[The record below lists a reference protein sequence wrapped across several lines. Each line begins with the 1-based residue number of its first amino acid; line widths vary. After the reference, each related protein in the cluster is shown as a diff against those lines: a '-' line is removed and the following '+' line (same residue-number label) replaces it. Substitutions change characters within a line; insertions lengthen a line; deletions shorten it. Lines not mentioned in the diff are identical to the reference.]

1 MERKLGNFEVINSL
15 MMMSIAD
22 IVRTSAGILIKDVNS
37 ASLLNSILISIIGI
51 FITFIMCK
59 LSKNF
64 IGKDLLSISEYLGG
78 KVLKTFLGFG
88 FVCYFILILALFLR
102 QTADAMQIIYYPLTH
117 IIFIIALLSIASGII
132 ASFGNN
138 SIFKATSLIVPFI
151 YTAIFLIFIGNTKNF
166 IFDNMFPIL
175 GDGIVPSFIKGLTN
189 IFTFSGLSYLF
200 FFPPKLKKPEEI
212 TKIGLIFSI
221 LNGIYIIFCVS
232 DILFLFTDA
241 VNHSQL
247 PPLYISVRYIEF
259 GTFFQRMDAAFV
271 FLCVL
276 GLISALNINL
286 YFILDILKNIT
297 NLSDSK
303 PLIFPCL
310 LTSFGIALGLKQD
323 STLNFLENQLSK
335 GLFIIFTFV
344 LPLII
349 LIGAIIKKKL
359 KNINK
364 FDI

>member
-15 MMMSIAD
+15 IMMSIAD
-22 IVRTSAGILIKDVNS
+22 IVLTSAGILIKEVNS
-37 ASLLNSILISIIGI
+37 ASLLTSCLISILGI

-64 IGKDLLSISEYLGG
+64 IGKDILNISEYLGG
-78 KVLKTFLGFG
+78 KILKTIVGFG
-88 FVCYFILILALFLR
+88 FVIYFILILALFLR
-102 QTADAMQIIYYPLTH
+102 QTSDAMQLIYYPLTH
-117 IIFIIALLSIASGII
+117 IIFIIALLSIATGII

-138 SIFKATSLIVPFI
+138 SIFKATSLIVPFL

-166 IFDNMFPIL
+166 NINNMFPIFGNGL
-175 GDGIVPSFIKGLTN
+175 NQSFIKGLTN

-200 FFPPKLKKPEEI
+200 FFPSRLKKPEEI

-221 LNGIYIIFCVS
+221 LNGVYLIFCVA
-232 DILFLFTDA
+232 DILFLFSDA
-241 VNHSQL
+241 MNHSQL

-259 GTFFQRMDAAFV
+259 GTFFQRMDAAFI

-286 YFILDILKNIT
+286 YFILEILKNIT

-323 STLNFLENQLSK
+323 STLDFLENSLSK
-335 GLFIIFTFV
+335 ILFIVFTFV
-344 LPLII
+344 VPLII
-349 LIGAIIKKKL
+349 FIGALIKKKF
-359 KNINK
+359 KYTQ
-364 FDI
+364 

>member
-1 MERKLGNFEVINSL
+1 MERKLGNFEVISSL
-15 MMMSIAD
+15 IMLSIAD
-22 IVRTSAGILIKDVNS
+22 IVLTSSGILIKEVNS
-37 ASLLNSILISIIGI
+37 ASLLTTFLISILGI
-51 FITFIMCK
+51 FITFILCK
-59 LSKNF
+59 LSKKF
-64 IGKDLLSISEYLGG
+64 IGKDLLNISEYLGG
-78 KVLKTFLGFG
+78 KVLKTIVGFG
-88 FVCYFILILALFLR
+88 FVIYFILILALFLR
-102 QTADAMQIIYYPLTH
+102 QTSDAMQLIYYPLTH
-117 IIFIIALLSIASGII
+117 IIFIIALLSIATGII

-138 SIFKATSLIVPFI
+138 SIFKATSLIVPFL

-166 IFDNMFPIL
+166 NIDNMFPIF
-175 GDGIVPSFIKGLTN
+175 GDGFNQSFIKGLIN

-200 FFPPKLKKPEEI
+200 FFPSKLKKPEEI

-221 LNGIYIIFCVS
+221 LNAIYIIFCVA
-232 DILFLFTDA
+232 DILFLFSDA
-241 VNHSQL
+241 INHSQL

-286 YFILDILKNIT
+286 YFILEILKNIT

-323 STLNFLENQLSK
+323 STLDFLENVFSK
-335 GLFIIFTFV
+335 ILFIVFTFV
-344 LPLII
+344 VPLI
-349 LIGAIIKKKL
+349 LFIGAIIKKKF
-359 KNINK
+359 KYTQ
-364 FDI
+364 

>member
-1 MERKLGNFEVINSL
+1 MDRKLGKFEVINSL

-22 IVRTSAGILIKDVNS
+22 IVLTSAGILVKEVNS
-37 ASLLNSILISIIGI
+37 ASLLNATLISLLGI
-51 FITFIMCK
+51 SITFIMCR

-64 IGKDLLSISEYLGG
+64 IGKDLLNISEYLGG
-78 KVLKTFLGFG
+78 KILKTIIGFG
-88 FVCYFILILALFLR
+88 FVIYFLLILALFLR
-102 QTADAMQIIYYPLTH
+102 QTADAMQLIYYPLTH
-117 IIFIIALLSIASGII
+117 IIFIIALLSIATGII

-138 SIFKATSLIVPFI
+138 SIFKTASLIVPFI
-151 YTAIFLIFIGNTKNF
+151 YFAIFLIFIGNTKNF
-166 IFDNMFPIL
+166 NIDNMFPIL
-175 GDGIVPSFIKGLTN
+175 GDGFNQSFIKGLTN

-200 FFPPKLKKPEEI
+200 FFPSKLKKPEEI

-221 LNGIYIIFCVS
+221 LNGIYIIFCVA
-232 DILFLFTDA
+232 DILFLFSDA

-259 GTFFQRMDAAFV
+259 GTFFQRMDAAFI

-286 YFILDILKNIT
+286 YFILEILKNIT

-310 LTSFGIALGLKQD
+310 LTSFGIALGLQQD
-323 STLNFLENQLSK
+323 STLDFLENSFSK
-335 GLFIIFTFV
+335 ILFIVFTFV
-344 LPLII
+344 VPLII
-349 LIGAIIKKKL
+349 FIGALIKKNVVVRKG
-359 KNINK
+359 
-364 FDI
+364 

>member
-1 MERKLGNFEVINSL
+1 MERKLGNFEVISSL
-15 MMMSIAD
+15 IMLSIAD
-22 IVRTSAGILIKDVNS
+22 IVLTSSGILIKEVNS
-37 ASLLNSILISIIGI
+37 ASLLTTFLISILGI
-51 FITFIMCK
+51 FITIIMCK

-64 IGKDLLSISEYLGG
+64 IGKDLLNISEYLGG
-78 KVLKTFLGFG
+78 KVLKAIVGFG
-88 FVCYFILILALFLR
+88 FVIYFILILALFLR
-102 QTADAMQIIYYPLTH
+102 QTSDAMQLIYYPLTH
-117 IIFIIALLSIASGII
+117 IIFIIALLSIATGII

-138 SIFKATSLIVPFI
+138 SIFKATSLIVPFL

-166 IFDNMFPIL
+166 NIDNMFPIF
-175 GDGIVPSFIKGLTN
+175 GEGFNQSFIKGLTN
-189 IFTFSGLSYLF
+189 IFTFSGLSYLL
-200 FFPPKLKKPEEI
+200 FFPSKLKKPEEI

-221 LNGIYIIFCVS
+221 LNAIYIIFCVT
-232 DILFLFTDA
+232 DILFLFSDA
-241 VNHSQL
+241 INHSQL

-286 YFILDILKNIT
+286 YFILEILKNIT

-323 STLNFLENQLSK
+323 STLDFLENVFSK
-335 GLFIIFTFV
+335 ILFIVFTFV
-344 LPLII
+344 VPLI
-349 LIGAIIKKKL
+349 LFIGAIIKKKF
-359 KNINK
+359 KYTQ
-364 FDI
+364 

>member
-1 MERKLGNFEVINSL
+1 MERKLGNFEVISSL
-15 MMMSIAD
+15 IMLSIAD
-22 IVRTSAGILIKDVNS
+22 IVLTSSGILIKEVNS
-37 ASLLNSILISIIGI
+37 ASLLTTFLISILGI
-51 FITFIMCK
+51 FITFILCK

-64 IGKDLLSISEYLGG
+64 IGKDLLNISEYLGG
-78 KVLKTFLGFG
+78 KVLKTIVGFG
-88 FVCYFILILALFLR
+88 FVIYFILILALFLR
-102 QTADAMQIIYYPLTH
+102 QTSDAMQLIYYPLTH
-117 IIFIIALLSIASGII
+117 IIFIIALLSIATGII

-138 SIFKATSLIVPFI
+138 SIFKATSLIVPFL

-166 IFDNMFPIL
+166 NINNMFPIF
-175 GDGIVPSFIKGLTN
+175 GNGFNQSFIKGLTN

-200 FFPPKLKKPEEI
+200 FFPSRLKKPEEI

-221 LNGIYIIFCVS
+221 LNGVYLIFCVA
-232 DILFLFTDA
+232 DILFLFSDA
-241 VNHSQL
+241 MNHTQL

-259 GTFFQRMDAAFV
+259 GTFFQRMDAAFI

-286 YFILDILKNIT
+286 YFILEILKNIT

-323 STLNFLENQLSK
+323 STLDFLENSLSK
-335 GLFIIFTFV
+335 ILFIVFTFV
-344 LPLII
+344 VPLII
-349 LIGAIIKKKL
+349 FIGALIKKNI
-359 KNINK
+359 KNKI
-364 FDI
+364 